1 MPRRS
6 YSPAQQAEAVA
17 LARSGGAELAAQ
29 QMGMDP
35 RYVRKLL
42 AKAGDPPELD
52 GTADGWQRLLTLAQA
67 KVESALLNPKLHP
80 ATAATIAGIAERN
93 LAKLR
98 DRPATVDSAVA
109 ARDAFLDWMVENVPD
124 EVNDDASMDRLAD
137 TILDLK
143 STLLIDAA
151 NREPGQPHRA
161 AILAWFSGRSEV
173 DAGDVLDWAKA
184 QVLAMLAE
192 HGTILAW
199 REHTDAQDERDRLI
213 KARADR
219 LVADGIRPFE
229 ARLVAERMTA

>member
-17 LARSGGAELAAQ
+17 LARSGGAELAATQ
-29 QMGMDP
+29 TGMGV

-42 AKAGDPPELD
+42 EMAGDPPELD

-98 DRPATVDSAVA
+98 DRPTPPDSAVA
-109 ARDAFLDWMVENVPD
+109 AREGFFDWMAETLPA
-124 EVNDDASMDRLAD
+124 DDATTMDRVWDAVASLP
-137 TILDLK
+137 
-143 STLLIDAA
+143 SNLLIIRA
-151 NREPGQPHRA
+151 NAEPGMPHRT
-161 AILAWFSGRSEV
+161 AILAWHSGR
-173 DAGDVLDWAKA
+173 DDVAADGVLEWAKD
-184 QVLAMLAE
+184 QVGEMLAE

-199 REHTDAQDERDRLI
+199 QAHVDAQRERDRLI
-213 KARADR
+213 RARAVVLSSAGMR
-219 LVADGIRPFE
+219 YFE
-229 ARLVAERMTA
+229 ALPFAEEISNE

>member
-1 MPRRS
+1 MGNRRS

-17 LARSGGAELAAQ
+17 LARSGGAELAATT
-29 QMGMDP
+29 MGMDV

-80 ATAATIAGIAERN
+80 VTAATIGGIAERN

-98 DRPATVDSAVA
+98 DRPTPPDSAVA
-109 ARDAFLDWMVENVPD
+109 AREAFLDWMAETLPA
-124 EVNDDASMDRLAD
+124 DDPTTMDRVWDAVASLP
-137 TILDLK
+137 
-143 STLLIDAA
+143 SNLLIQRA
-151 NREPGQPHRA
+151 NAEPGMPHRA
-161 AILAWFSGRSEV
+161 AILAWFSGRPEV
-173 DAGDVLDWAKA
+173 EAGDVLDWAKA

-213 KARADR
+213 KARADV
-219 LVADGIRPFE
+219 LASSGMRPFE
-229 ARLVAERMTA
+229 ARQMAEEITA